1 MVLSGISERKQ
12 RIVIAVTGEGDVR
25 RRLEE
30 LGFVPGTKVEV
41 LSRAGDG
48 VIVDVRGSRIAIDS
62 KLADCIVI

>member
-1 MVLSGISERKQ
+1 MVLSKISERKQ

-30 LGFVPGTKVEV
+30 LGFVPGTKVKV

-48 VIVDVRGSRIAIDS
+48 VIVDVRGSRVAIDS
-62 KLADCIVI
+62 RLADCIVV